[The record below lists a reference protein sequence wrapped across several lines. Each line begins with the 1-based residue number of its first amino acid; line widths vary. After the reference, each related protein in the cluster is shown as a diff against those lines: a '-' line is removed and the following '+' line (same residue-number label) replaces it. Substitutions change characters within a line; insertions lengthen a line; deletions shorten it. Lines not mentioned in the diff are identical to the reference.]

1 MDSLL
6 LLMVLLLPL
15 LAGVAIPLL
24 NPQLARPVALAVA
37 AAQVAL
43 GLVMALGGSDLS
55 AYAITNSWLPQL
67 GLALDLGLDGLSL
80 PLVLLASVLT
90 AMAVLATPASQ
101 ERPRF
106 YFSLLLATIAA
117 K

>member
-24 NPQLARPVALAVA
+24 NPQLARPAALAVA
-37 AAQVAL
+37 AA
-43 GLVMALGGSDLS
+43 
-55 AYAITNSWLPQL
+55 
-67 GLALDLGLDGLSL
+67 
-80 PLVLLASVLT
+80 
-90 AMAVLATPASQ
+90 
-101 ERPRF
+101 
-106 YFSLLLATIAA
+106 